1 MFKAESAPRPSLLA
15 TCVALLLI
23 GAYLFAL
30 RDYGFELSDE
40 GTILHQ
46 IERTASGQIPY
57 RDFSTG
63 YTPGFFWM
71 NALVFRTLGE
81 SMNGIRLFLIGI
93 HLLTALGL
101 LLIAGRVMRP
111 WAASAST
118 LLWFA
123 FLPVFPGRFC
133 SFNIPYPAWYATAA
147 FVWSALGALRWR
159 ESERGGWLAMGAVA
173 AAVALACK
181 PNSGAFAFMALGL
194 VLLRRTQREKDRLW
208 WPAWLAIA
216 ALALVAFGFRVLSR
230 DFTIYLLPL
239 AFLQLLLGLGR
250 LGAGVGPSGES
261 VAARAWAAVL
271 FAGAVVTLPWVTY
284 FAGLLGPQ
292 RFVREVT
299 LIGSGADV
307 IYYIP
312 FPRTGGIAMAA
323 AAALSALLALGL
335 WLGRLRSPR
344 VGMLAIGIMVA
355 ALAAAAAAALGGALA
370 PEGIVRS
377 IIWQLESASFPLALV
392 VHWTCLLLGAG
403 RWLRPAARSEPA
415 RESSVWLRVEVVLAF
430 SLCMFLQLYPRADF
444 MHLVTAGPLCLV
456 LGFFLLEES
465 LAGARR
471 LFAAAKPAWLARA
484 LVFAPS
490 VGIFVILALRF
501 SPNAGAILGPRRA
514 VFESE
519 RGRIEIGPG
528 GSSLFSELSQVVEEL
543 ENTLS
548 PREAVF
554 AFPALA
560 AVNFFSDR
568 RAPFAHDYFFPGRP
582 DHEAEAR
589 MAAALSAR
597 PSKVIVTM
605 HRDLGFFEE
614 SPAYYFLLRTAVES
628 GFRPLKSIGRF
639 DILVKREGVWEA
651 SGQAASAKAWQD
663 AEETSPG
670 APLVVPASPR
680 ERILLAANADA
691 PAAER
696 RAALGATLDSLAGG
710 SSERGLEELVS
721 AAGLTRRQELLLLR
735 ALRDHG
741 DLRAASYLVSA
752 FKRED
757 RRMRS
762 EAESAMEMV
771 GLRASVAPF
780 LWGGQ
785 GGRLERA
792 IPRAGWLRNEATQL
806 LLSGAE
812 NPRAQAFA
820 AKILG
825 LVRGPLA
832 QATLVVGSR
841 RAKDPAVKVA
851 CAEALF
857 RLGAP
862 QSACALVNLL
872 GGFHPALRHL
882 APSLVLAAYRERPA
896 WVRPCLLQAIRGGL
910 ASPPLHPA
918 TARAREALWIG
929 AATGDPEIIR
939 ALKLAA
945 TSRTTLAPAAR
956 SAVRYAGEVF
966 GGRHGG

>member
-1 MFKAESAPRPSLLA
+1 LGKAESAPGPSVLA
-15 TCVALLLI
+15 TFISLALI

-40 GTILHQ
+40 GTILYQ

-63 YTPGFFWM
+63 YTPGFFWL
-71 NALVFRTLGE
+71 NALVFRTMGE
-81 SMNGIRLFLIGI
+81 SMSGLRLFLIGI
-93 HLLTALGL
+93 HSLTALGL
-101 LLIAGRVMRP
+101 LLVAGHLMRP
-111 WAASAST
+111 WAASACT

-147 FVWSALGALRWR
+147 FVWSALAALRWR
-159 ESERGGWLAMGAVA
+159 ESEKGGWLALAAVA

-194 VLLRRTQREKDRLW
+194 VVLRRTQGERDLLW

-216 ALALVAFGFRVLSR
+216 TLALVAFGFRILSR
-230 DFTIYLLPL
+230 DFAIYLLPL

-250 LGAGVGPSGES
+250 LGAGAKPRRES
-261 VAARAWAAVL
+261 SAARTWAAVL
-271 FAGAVVTLPWVTY
+271 LTGAVVTLPWVAY

-312 FPRTGGIAMAA
+312 FPRAGGIAMAA
-323 AAALSALLALGL
+323 AAALSALLVLGL
-335 WLGRLRSPR
+335 WLDRVRSPR
-344 VGMLAIGIMVA
+344 LGMLAIGLVVA
-355 ALAAAAAAALGGALA
+355 AGAAAAAVALGGALA

-377 IIWQLESASFPLALV
+377 IVWQLESASFPLALV
-392 VHWTCLLLGAG
+392 VPWTCLLLGAG
-403 RWLRPAARSEPA
+403 RWLGPSARSLPA
-415 RESSVWLRVEVVLAF
+415 KESPVWLRVEVVLAF
-430 SLCMFLQLYPRADF
+430 SICMFLQLYPRADF

-465 LAGARR
+465 LARVRR
-471 LFAAAKPAWLARA
+471 LLAAAKPARFSRA
-484 LVFAPS
+484 LVLAPP
-490 VGIFVILALRF
+490 VAIFVILALRL
-501 SPNAGAILGPRRA
+501 SPNAGAIFGPREA
-514 VFESE
+514 AFENE
-519 RGRIEIGPG
+519 RGRIEIGPE
-528 GSSLFSELSQVVEEL
+528 GSRLFSELSQVVEEV
-543 ENTLS
+543 EKSVS

-554 AFPALA
+554 TFPALA
-560 AVNFFSDR
+560 AVNFFSER
-568 RAPFAHDYFFPGRP
+568 KAPFAHDYFFPGRP

-589 MAAALSAR
+589 MAEALRAR
-597 PSKVIVTM
+597 PPKVIVTM

-639 DILVKREGVWEA
+639 DILVRGERVLEA
-651 SGQAASAKAWQD
+651 SRQPASAD
-663 AEETSPG
+663 ASHDETKLGVG

-696 RAALGATLDSLAGG
+696 RAAVAATLGSLAGEA
-710 SSERGLEELVS
+710 SERGLEELVS
-721 AAGLTRRQELLLLR
+721 AAGLSRRQELLFLR
-735 ALRDHG
+735 SLRDHG
-741 DLRAASYLVSA
+741 DLRAASYLLSA
-752 FKRED
+752 FESDD
-757 RRMRS
+757 RRIRS

-780 LWGGQ
+780 LWGR
-785 GGRLERA
+785 GGGKPELA
-792 IPRAGWLRNEATQL
+792 IPRAAWLRSEAVRL
-806 LLSGAE
+806 LLSAPQS
-812 NPRAQAFA
+812 PRAQAFA
-820 AKILG
+820 ARILG
-825 LVRGPLA
+825 LVGDEVRAASL
-832 QATLVVGSR
+832 LVGYRKARDV
-841 RAKDPAVKVA
+841 AVKVA
-851 CAEALF
+851 CAEALV

-862 QSACALVNLL
+862 QSACALVELL
-872 GGFHPALRHL
+872 GGFHPAVRHL
-882 APSLVLAAYRERPA
+882 APSILLAAYRERPA
-896 WVRPCLLQAIRGGL
+896 WVRPCLLRTIKEGL
-910 ASPPLHPA
+910 AAPPTHPA
-918 TARAREALWIG
+918 TVRAREALWIG

-939 ALKLAA
+939 QLKVAA
-945 TSRTTLAPAAR
+945 ASRTALAPAAR
-956 SAVRYAGEVF
+956 SALRYAGEVF